1 MKEYKV
7 AVVAGDGIGPEIM
20 AEAKKVLDATGE
32 VFDYKI
38 EYKDELI
45 GGIAYDNTGT
55 PLPDKTVQTAKEADA
70 VMYN

>member
-38 EYKDELI
+38 
-45 GGIAYDNTGT
+45 
-55 PLPDKTVQTAKEADA
+55 
-70 VMYN
+70 